1 MNVGF
6 GILPL
11 RTITTVLAATLFQF
25 VVAGSLANAADAYP
39 SKPVRLIVPYAAGGV
54 ADVIARV
61 VGQGLSEKWKQ
72 SVIVENKTGA
82 SGNIGMGL
90 GAKADPDGYTLVLA
104 PAGNLTVNP
113 VLFPKLA
120 FNTERDFAPIT
131 LLATSPN
138 VLVANP
144 SVPVKT
150 FPELIAYAKAH
161 PDALNF
167 SSPGVGSGAHLAGE
181 LLNIDAGIKT
191 THIAYNGM
199 GPAVNAL
206 LGGQVQLMYAA
217 QSTALPYLKAGK
229 LTPLAVAGPTR
240 LPQLKNV
247 PTIAESGY
255 PKFDVTSWYGLITR
269 SGTPPEILKKIA
281 IDTAAVLANP
291 AVRSKLEA
299 QGVEPVGNT
308 PEAFAEII
316 KTESVKWRDVVR
328 QAHIEATQ

>member
-1 MNVGF
+1 MNVRF

-11 RTITTVLAATLFQF
+11 RTITAVLTATLFQF
-25 VVAGSLANAADAYP
+25 VVAGPLANAADAYP

-90 GAKADPDGYTLVLA
+90 GAKAEPDGYTLVLA

-120 FNTERDFAPIT
+120 FDTERAFAPIT

-138 VLVANP
+138 VLVASP

-191 THIAYNGM
+191 THIAYSGM

-217 QSTALPYLKAGK
+217 QSTALPYIKAGK

-240 LPQLKNV
+240 LPQLKDV

-269 SGTPPEILKKIA
+269 SGTPPEIVQKIA
-281 IDTAAVLANP
+281 SDTAAVLANP

-299 QGVEPVGNT
+299 QGVAPVGNT